1 MTFWVDATFSVA
13 STGSTQRRPNNKCKE
28 ARISARLAPLALYSS
43 RGERRSAMAFNL
55 CRLHDAMKDPLEA
68 INLLQ
73 GMGLLLASRACPEC
87 EAAMTL
93 QVRAR
98 SADGYA
104 WRCGLWMTREVP
116 KRKPVKVQCRGEVS
130 VRSGSFF
137 EGSHLTLPQLMK
149 IIYLWCQNLP
159 CAVIQRETDVASK
172 TITDWTSLCREVV
185 VNAVF
190 THSEMIGGERV
201 TVELDES
208 MFGRRKYHR
217 GYLRPGQW
225 VFGGVE
231 RGSGCCFLVPVETRD
246 ANTLLGLIAK
256 WVRPG
261 TRIMTD
267 CWAGYRKLADDARFT
282 HLTVN
287 HKLHFVDPNTGAHT
301 NTVEGTWAHV
311 KNSLP
316 SGRRESH
323 HFTGHLA
330 KFMFWRREKARGNTD
345 RFQSFV
351 AAAAKI
357 YSPDADRNLPYRA
370 EDEDSDGPGD
380 FE

>member
-1 MTFWVDATFSVA
+1 
-13 STGSTQRRPNNKCKE
+13 
-28 ARISARLAPLALYSS
+28 
-43 RGERRSAMAFNL
+43 
-55 CRLHDAMKDPLEA
+55 MKGPLEA

-73 GMGLLLASRACPEC
+73 GMGLLLVSCACPEC

-93 QVRAR
+93 EVRAR
-98 SADGYA
+98 SADGYS
-104 WRCGLWMTREVP
+104 WGYGVWMTREVP
-116 KRKPVKVQCRGEVS
+116 KRKPVKVQCRGQVS

-159 CAVIQRETDVASK
+159 CAIIQRETDVASK

-190 THSEMIGGERV
+190 THSEMIGGEGV

-208 MFGRRKYHR
+208 MFMRRKYHR
-217 GYLRPGQW
+217 GYLSPGQW

-246 ANTLLGLIAK
+246 AKTLLGLIAK

-261 TRIMTD
+261 TRIITD

-301 NTVEGTWAHV
+301 NTVEGTWAHF

-323 HFTGHLA
+323 HFSGHLA
-330 KFMFWRREKARGNTD
+330 KFMFWRRKKARGNTD

-351 AAAAKI
+351 AGAANI
-357 YSPDADRNLPYRA
+357 
-370 EDEDSDGPGD
+370 
-380 FE
+380 